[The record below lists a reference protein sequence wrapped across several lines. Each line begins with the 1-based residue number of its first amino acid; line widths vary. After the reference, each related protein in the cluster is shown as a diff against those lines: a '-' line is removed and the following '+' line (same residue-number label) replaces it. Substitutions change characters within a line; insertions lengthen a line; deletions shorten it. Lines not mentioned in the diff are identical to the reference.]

1 MTNSDGTVS
10 AIIDSKTYRVLSADV
25 VRQTTENFSTGN
37 ISEKD
42 LEKRV
47 KNLLHQA
54 WGAFYPARPNF
65 SKLLEKLKVG
75 LVDNVEEKALLMQIL
90 RIHSSTNER
99 LPFLNDFY
107 KEIVKTTSVP
117 NTILD
122 LGCGLNPLTIPWMD
136 LPDGVKYIAI
146 DIDVAQMQFISQVAK
161 LLNWSLDMECKVGSA
176 LSNSFA
182 HADVVFMFKLIP
194 VLEKLTKNF
203 DLGEF
208 LTRFNCNYFVL
219 TFPLGSLS
227 GRNVGMS
234 DFYTAKMSEFFKS
247 HPYENTTIRFS
258 NELVYIIKNRE

>member
-99 LPFLNDFY
+99 LPILNNFY
-107 KEIVKTTSVP
+107 NEIFNITGEP
-117 NTILD
+117 NTIID
-122 LGCGLNPLTIPWMD
+122 LGCGLNPITIPWMG
-136 LPDGVKYIAI
+136 LPDGVSYVAV
-146 DIDVAQMQFISQVAK
+146 DIDVAQMQFISQVVK
-161 LLNWSLDMECKVGSA
+161 LFNWDSNMECKIGNA
-176 LSNSFA
+176 LTDSFA

-208 LTRFNCNYFVL
+208 LARFACKYFVI
-219 TFPLGSLS
+219 TFPLESLS
-227 GRNVGMS
+227 GKNVGMC
-234 DFYTAKMSEFFKS
+234 DFYTAKMSEFIKS
-247 HPYENTTIRFS
+247 HPYENTTIRFP
-258 NELVYIIKNRE
+258 NELVYIIKNRD